1 MSEQDMNRIR
11 EIASE
16 HKMSPS
22 PDVWK
27 KLNYKLKA
35 KRAKRR
41 LQVYRNISIAAI
53 LVALL
58 SVTIVFTLYLG
69 KHDPAVFSSNEQ
81 YRPVIL
87 EDLVDTSNEPMY
99 DVKYI
104 DQLNSAYA
112 KIGF

>member
-1 MSEQDMNRIR
+1 MDRIKDV
-11 EIASE
+11 ASN
-16 HKMSPS
+16 HRITPD

-41 LQVYRNISIAAI
+41 LLVYRNISIAAI
-53 LVALL
+53 LVAVL
-58 SVTIVFTLYLG
+58 SVTVVFTLYLG
-69 KHDPAVFSSNEQ
+69 KHDPKVFSSNEQ
-81 YRPVIL
+81 YRPVML
-87 EDLVDTSNEPMY
+87 EELVDNVDDPIY

-104 DQLNSAYA
+104 DQLNTAYA